1 MLCLEKGSAIAL
13 RFCFSPSACQCLLAL
28 LPLFEPPSPWPPK
41 PPISTLPPG
50 LQLPGRSPPPCLPAW
65 LKAPRINCYYFNSS
79 AQVIRKNL
87 GSGKGRDHTPPLELS
102 VTSSEGNRNPT
113 LPRPPSQTALPPHLT
128 SRFLHAS
135 LSCHCSVKLPQRSQG
150 TSVSGPQ
157 SISSSSFCASF

>member
-1 MLCLEKGSAIAL
+1 MLCLKKGSAIAL

-28 LPLFEPPSPWPPK
+28 LPLFEPPSPWPPD
-41 PPISTLPPG
+41 PPPSPPCP
-50 LQLPGRSPPPCLPAW
+50 QDSNSQEESPPPLPPS
-65 LKAPRINCYYFNSS
+65 LVEGSTDCYYFNSS
-79 AQVIRKNL
+79 AQVKRKNL

-150 TSVSGPQ
+150 TSVPGPQ